1 MTQPSSLHDAYRR
14 CSRGGAVYL
23 SVEAVMWILSA
34 SLGAMDQVPMAML
47 ILLVGGMFIHPVSMG
62 VSRLLGLPPVDDSG
76 GLPLLNTWLALMIP
90 LCIPLVF
97 MAVAGGRSHLFY
109 PAFAVIIGAH
119 WLPFTYLYRM
129 NTFAVF
135 AGVFVATGILFAFI
149 LSQPFAVPGFVVGG
163 ELLVFA
169 ILNDLLV
176 RRELTLSETATG

>member
-1 MTQPSSLHDAYRR
+1 
-14 CSRGGAVYL
+14 
-23 SVEAVMWILSA
+23 
-34 SLGAMDQVPMAML
+34 MAML
-47 ILLVGGMFIHPVSMG
+47 ILLAGGMFIHPVSMG

-135 AGVFVATGILFAFI
+135 AGVFVATGILFGFVFTG
-149 LSQPFAVPGFVVGG
+149 SFALPGFVVGI
-163 ELLVFA
+163 ELVVFSV
-169 ILNDLLV
+169 LNFVLV
-176 RRELTLSETATG
+176 RRELVDMAGGDS